1 MVKLSKV
8 QKEKFMQ
15 LIREVADEH
24 LRDGD
29 RVGNYHFRTDTE
41 EGREAKRIARDTLQ
55 GLHTFIE
62 LRERLL

>member
-15 LIREVADEH
+15 LLREVADEQ
-24 LRDGD
+24 LRDED
-29 RVGNYHFRTDTE
+29 RVGNIHFNTD
-41 EGREAKRIARDTLQ
+41 EAKSIARDTLQ

-62 LRERLL
+62 LRERLI